1 MNRYFVIA
9 DESDNVM
16 IGYADTLE
24 EAKKIIE
31 EDAAEYAEM
40 GYNMAYSIIKGER
53 TKFNVVPRLEFNFV
67 EEEE

>member
-9 DESDNVM
+9 ESDNTM

-31 EDAAEYAEM
+31 EDAAQYAEM
-40 GYNMAYSIIKGER
+40 EYSMTYSIIKGEC

>member
-9 DESDNVM
+9 ESDNTM

-31 EDAAEYAEM
+31 EDAAQYAEM

>member
-16 IGYADTLE
+16 IGSVDTLE
-24 EAKKIIE
+24 EAKEIIK
-31 EDAAEYAEM
+31 EDAAQYAEM